1 MKDAPLAGIIHRP
14 LNLLLSIFADDIVP
28 IFAIAG
34 VGFLLARHFHA
45 SVETVSKVSFNAL
58 SPCLV
63 FYQLVTSN
71 ITGYEFGRMALFCIL
86 LTAAM
91 GVAAGLLAIPLRLDR
106 PTLSSFLLVVMFS
119 NSGNYALPVVLFAFG
134 REALG
139 YASVYFV
146 TSAILVYTVG
156 VFVAASG
163 APGVRRAFLAV
174 FRVPALYAVVAA
186 AVIMAMRVGLPLAV
200 MRPIGMLSDA
210 AIPIMLI
217 VMGMQLERAVMPKQP
232 IAVAGAVALSLAV
245 SPIVGLGLSIL
256 LGLSGPARQAAI
268 VLSAIPAAVVTTVI
282 ALEFDLDP
290 NFATSAVFA
299 STMLSPFSLVLIIAY
314 LQRF

>member
-1 MKDAPLAGIIHRP
+1 
-14 LNLLLSIFADDIVP
+14 LNLLLSIFANDIVP

-34 VGFLLARHFHA
+34 VGFLLARQFDA

-63 FYQLVTSN
+63 FYQLVMSN
-71 ITGYEFGRMALFCIL
+71 ITGSEFGRMALFCVL

-91 GVAAGLLAIPLRLDR
+91 GLAAWLAAVPLRLDR
-106 PTLSSFLLVVMFS
+106 QALSSFLLVVMFS

-139 YASVYFV
+139 HASVYFV

-163 APGVRRAFLAV
+163 TPGTRRALIGV
-174 FRVPALYAVVAA
+174 LRVPAIYAVAA
-186 AVIMAMRVGLPLAV
+186 AALVMLTGVVLPPAV

-210 AIPIMLI
+210 ALPIMLL
-217 VMGMQLERAVMPKQP
+217 VMGMQLERAVMPEQP
-232 IAVAGAVALSLAV
+232 MAVAIAVALSLV
-245 SPIVGLGLSIL
+245 IGPIVGVGLSSL
-256 LGLSGPARQAAI
+256 LGFSGPARQAAI
-268 VLSAIPAAVVTTVI
+268 LLASMPTAVVTTVL

-290 NFATSAVFA
+290 GFATSAVFV

>member
-1 MKDAPLAGIIHRP
+1 M
-14 LNLLLSIFADDIVP
+14 NLLLSILADDIVP

-34 VGFLLARHFHA
+34 VGFLLARHFNA

-63 FYQLVTSN
+63 FYTLVMSN
-71 ITGYEFGRMALFCIL
+71 ITGSEFGRMALFCVL
-86 LTAAM
+86 LTASM
-91 GVAAGLLAIPLRLDR
+91 GLAARLLAIPLRLDR
-106 PTLSSFLLVVMFS
+106 QTLSSFLLVVMFS

-163 APGVRRAFLAV
+163 KPGIRRALLGVA
-174 FRVPALYAVVAA
+174 RVPAIYAVVAA
-186 AVIMAMRVGLPLAV
+186 ATIMLMQVELPLAV

-210 AIPIMLI
+210 ALPIMLI
-217 VMGMQLERAVMPKQP
+217 VMGMQLERAVMPEQP
-232 IAVAGAVALSLAV
+232 LAVAIAVAMSLAV
-245 SPIVGLGLSIL
+245 GPIVGVGLAGL

-268 VLSAIPAAVVTTVI
+268 LLASMPAAVVTTVL

-290 NFATSAVFA
+290 SFATSAVFV

-314 LQRF
+314 LQRV